1 MNQTIISLGKKIVP
15 HLIRIFFRKLNWKRM
30 YLMQTLFHKS
40 SQKKVYCPI
49 AKKEFK
55 SFIKFG
61 DQLLSPSNGA
71 RNRQRLVWHYLE
83 NKLNIFENEFKML
96 HTAPELSFYK
106 ILKKAKNIEYVP
118 GDKMVDGYSNQQGI
132 ENIDLTN
139 LQFDDYTFDLIVSN
153 HVLEHIPDDRKAM
166 SEIFRVLKN
175 GGSAVIT
182 VPINENLSQT
192 YEDPAIVLPK
202 ERENHFGQWDHVRFY
217 SLDIKDRLEETGLKV
232 EMIRYGDQFSKEDF
246 EKFGFTND
254 LIIIGKKF
262 PLTV

>member
-1 MNQTIISLGKKIVP
+1 
-15 HLIRIFFRKLNWKRM
+15 
-30 YLMQTLFHKS
+30 
-40 SQKKVYCPI
+40 
-49 AKKEFK
+49 
-55 SFIKFG
+55 
-61 DQLLSPSNGA
+61 
-71 RNRQRLVWHYLE
+71 
-83 NKLNIFENEFKML
+83 ML
-96 HTAPELSFYK
+96 HTAPELSFHE
-106 ILKKAKNIEYVP
+106 ILKKAKNIEYAP

-202 ERENHFGQWDHVRFY
+202 ERENYFGQWDHVRFY

-262 PLTV
+262 PLTI